1 MVVDVAESRYRRK
14 LDPNQ
19 CHVHVHVQAPWEM
32 QARTRIDVHF
42 VQINAEIV
50 YFLIVYFLSS
60 FQKLDDASMRQ
71 ILQTVSGSD
80 SSGAEVSKRD
90 G

>member
-19 CHVHVHVQAPWEM
+19 CHVHVHVQDPWEM

-42 VQINAEIV
+42 VQINGEIV

-60 FQKLDDASMRQ
+60 FQKLDDASMR
-71 ILQTVSGSD
+71 LPLRTVSGCD
-80 SSGAEVSKRD
+80 SSSAEASKSD